1 MTGDNKNNKTATTK
15 AKRKKKQEK
24 RVTPDHDKNKS
35 GNTLSSSYNTNPSVP
50 ATTINYN
57 MEDNNSS
64 DNKHQEPPPL
74 SSLQRAMKQQL
85 NNKNN
90 TKTKDSN
97 ETQEAVQQRMK
108 KKLNNNQQTSV
119 ARSKASSNSLLSKS
133 TEFYSRNQ
141 PVRSKASSREES
153 VEFSKA
159 TTGDNSNNNSNPN
172 NHHRNP
178 QPRRRRSSRLDYKLG
193 QTARSPSHMIGIE
206 GLSPE
211 QATGVVDSLSNHDFA
226 FVKRSDG
233 SFTYAVLAFRSV
245 EDESWSNFDNDDDQ
259 SESRK
264 EDCMTFV
271 LSNLGTSKLI
281 KRSLWGEFV
290 RLVCPED
297 DVVDEEEE
305 EELPQV
311 ENVADVLEIR
321 QEHQEM
327 ALIVREAGGGGDA
340 KSNAKSSPYVGEDQ
354 EEEVPQSKQQQEQ
367 QRTSPQLFGFRED
380 YALGDTARDPSHMI
394 VEPNPEKAMEAVTSL
409 SKHDF
414 AFVKRSDGLF
424 SYAILGFRSDEGAT
438 TQSPSHN
445 DSITFVLSGT
455 GCTKMLK
462 RSQWVEFVR
471 LVNMENVCGRD
482 PELPPVVTTNIPSS
496 KRDRT
501 KDPKPAARGSGDGNN
516 KNEEN
521 REEETSDAKAEVRED
536 YLNKL
541 RTEFYRTR
549 GPPTV
554 GEVPPDVIS
563 FDMAEDD
570 LISCISTQLE
580 DNDEDLESAKY
591 APSQPVILE

>member
-211 QATGVVDSLSNHDFA
+211 QATGVVN
-226 FVKRSDG
+226 
-233 SFTYAVLAFRSV
+233 
-245 EDESWSNFDNDDDQ
+245 
-259 SESRK
+259 
-264 EDCMTFV
+264 
-271 LSNLGTSKLI
+271 
-281 KRSLWGEFV
+281 
-290 RLVCPED
+290 
-297 DVVDEEEE
+297 
-305 EELPQV
+305 
-311 ENVADVLEIR
+311 
-321 QEHQEM
+321 
-327 ALIVREAGGGGDA
+327 
-340 KSNAKSSPYVGEDQ
+340 
-354 EEEVPQSKQQQEQ
+354 
-367 QRTSPQLFGFRED
+367 
-380 YALGDTARDPSHMI
+380 
-394 VEPNPEKAMEAVTSL
+394 SL

-414 AFVKRSDGLF
+414 AFVKRSNGLF

-438 TQSPSHN
+438 TLSPSHN
-445 DSITFVLSGT
+445 DSMTFVLSGT
-455 GCTKMLK
+455 GHTKTLK
-462 RSQWVEFVR
+462 RWKWVESVR
-471 LVNMENVCGRD
+471 LVNMENVCVGD
-482 PELPPVVTTNIPSS
+482 PELPPVVTTNIASA
-496 KRDRT
+496 KRDES
-501 KDPKPAARGSGDGNN
+501 KDPKPAARGSDDGNN
-516 KNEEN
+516 NNNEEN